1 MMNLDKSNL
10 VFDKPFEVA
19 LDSKDS
25 LYVADK
31 YNHLIQKH
39 LIQKFALSQAW
50 KFEFKNWIN

>member
-1 MMNLDKSNL
+1 MNLDKSNL